1 MWRRVRSEKWVEDDS
16 TGERT
21 CKKWAKLSLTAA
33 TKTHAWLYA
42 AIDALED
49 WHSTCLSLK
58 VILEHV
64 RGMPIRGFKCLM
76 SVMWNTLACY
86 VNDKLFLYW
95 LTDKFKSCCVNTQAE
110 SLCGQTYFRELMLMC
125 FSSASPWR
133 ALTQKIGFRNICWL
147 KWRYQLDPIALT
159 WHFESPRE

>member
-1 MWRRVRSEKWVEDDS
+1 MWHRVRSEKWVEDDS
-16 TGERT
+16 AGESS

-42 AIDALED
+42 AIDALD
-49 WHSTCLSLK
+49 MFISKSHIGTCK
-58 VILEHV
+58 
-64 RGMPIRGFKCLM
+64 MPIRGFQGWGFIFLM

-86 VNDKLFLYW
+86 VNDKFLLYW
-95 LTDKFKSCCVNTQAE
+95 LADKFKSCSVNTQAE

-133 ALTQKIGFRNICWL
+133 ALTQRIGFRNICWL
-147 KWRYQLDPIALT
+147 K
-159 WHFESPRE
+159 